1 MLCTT
6 RSGFWPHQV
15 SGILSER
22 SFSFSGKNVPTCF
35 RVALNPHVPPLRG
48 VKRCPATSRVA
59 DCAPFQHTWAGTYGP
74 STPSSSLW
82 CSSATLRRR
91 LRLLRALLTG
101 PYDLA
106 KNFKVTHTFEPYEP
120 NAENDVDMMYVGVWH
135 TLHEAH
141 VLLSELSS

>member
-35 RVALNPHVPPLRG
+35 RVALNPHVSPLRG

-59 DCAPFQHTWAGTYGP
+59 DCAPFQHTWAGTYGHRVRHQALCGAP
-74 STPSSSLW
+74 
-82 CSSATLRRR
+82 
-91 LRLLRALLTG
+91 LLR
-101 PYDLA
+101 
-106 KNFKVTHTFEPYEP
+106 FV
-120 NAENDVDMMYVGVWH
+120 VDYV
-135 TLHEAH
+135 
-141 VLLSELSS
+141 SSGLFLRDRTT